1 MKIEILGM
9 GCATC
14 NKLEDTVRQ
23 AIKETGIDAQVDHIT
38 DIKKIMAYGV
48 MITPAMVIDG
58 KVMAAGKLPSLE
70 DIKKDRRKMISL
82 LSCYYSAK
90 CPSG

>member
-23 AIKETGIDAQVDHIT
+23 AVKETAIDAQIDHIT

-48 MITPAMVIDG
+48 MTTPALAIDG
-58 KVMAAGKLPSLE
+58 KVVAAGKLPSLA
-70 DIKKDRRKMISL
+70 DIKKMIGE
-82 LSCYYSAK
+82 K
-90 CPSG
+90 